1 MKDEEKL
8 HFEEIRTRSLNHLRG
23 LLPAIKALEEE
34 LGELKGE
41 YKDYKGQYEEA
52 DYALAQIDG
61 RLEKV
66 NIGRHGKRPV
76 QLSLDQIKNIAKKLG
91 IKL

>member
-8 HFEEIRTRSLNHLRG
+8 HFEEIRTRSLNHLRC

-41 YKDYKGQYEEA
+41 YKDYKVQYEGA

-66 NIGRHGKRPV
+66 NVDRSGKKAV
-76 QLSLDQIKNIAKKLG
+76 QLSLEQVKNIAKELG

>member
-8 HFEEIRTRSLNHLRG
+8 HLEEIRTRSLNHLRN
-23 LLPAIKALEEE
+23 LLPSIKALEEE

-41 YKDYKGQYEEA
+41 YKDYKAKYEEA

-66 NIGRHGKRPV
+66 NIGRRGKKPV
-76 QLSLDQIKNIAKKLG
+76 GLSLDQVKSIAKKLG